1 MMEQYVLYIHRAM
14 MAVAVAAKAF
24 GDSGLFEIVVRA
36 VHSAFADDGTVL
48 L

>member
-24 GDSGLFEIVVRA
+24 GDSGTFEMVYQA
-36 VHSAFADDGTVL
+36 VQRVFTDDGRI
-48 L
+48 